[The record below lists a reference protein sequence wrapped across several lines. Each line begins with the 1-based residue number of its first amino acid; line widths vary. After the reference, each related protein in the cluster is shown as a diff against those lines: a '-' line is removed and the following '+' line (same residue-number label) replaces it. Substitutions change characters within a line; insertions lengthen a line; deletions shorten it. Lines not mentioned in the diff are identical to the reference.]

1 MTLAPSK
8 TEECL
13 RQAFKYF
20 NRFMVLMWRLG
31 LGTYGNRPEL
41 GGSIMVL
48 THTGRKS
55 GLKRRTPMNYA
66 LLGGEVYCTAGFGAG
81 TDWYRNLLANPRVEV
96 WLAEGWFEGVAE
108 DVSDSPDRVFI
119 MRQVLIGSGFA
130 ARLAGI
136 NPLKMSD
143 EEIAPLTQK
152 YRLVRIRLVAPRTG
166 PEGPGDL
173 AWLWPVATSVL
184 LGMLFLR
191 RRRR

>member
-1 MTLAPSK
+1 VTLAPST
-8 TEECL
+8 TEENL
-13 RQAFKYF
+13 RQAFKVF
-20 NRFMVLMWRLG
+20 NRFMLLVWRLG
-31 LGTYGNRPEL
+31 LGTYGNRSEL

-55 GLKRRTPMNYA
+55 GLKRRTPLNYA
-66 LLGGEVYCTAGFGAG
+66 LLEGEVYCTAGFGAG
-81 TDWYRNLLANPRVEV
+81 ADWYRNILADPQVEV
-96 WLAEGWFEGVAE
+96 WLPEGWYAGVAE
-108 DVSDSPDRVFI
+108 DISDDPDRLFY

-136 NPLKMSD
+136 DPQKMSN
-143 EEIAPLTQK
+143 EELAPLTQS

-166 PEGPGDL
+166 AGGPGDL
-173 AWLWPVATSVL
+173 VWVWPVATSVL